1 VRVHTESLRGDL
13 ENLEE
18 EGDADRL
25 ERLCGHQ
32 GPRPRHVLG
41 DLLHVRHLLLRMV

>member
-1 VRVHTESLRGDL
+1 VHTESLRGDL
-13 ENLEE
+13 EDLEE